1 MSWRSRSASDEGAY
15 RHGDHADAL
24 DKSRGCPLEHWMS
37 PDGGGMTRPI
47 HGGNIYKAARE
58 RRTPV
63 DRIVDFSASI
73 NPLGPSAIGLRAIRS
88 ALKQIVHY
96 PDPDSWQ
103 LRQVLAQ
110 HCGVDQD
117 MILVGNGSTE
127 LIHLLPRA
135 LGIKSALIMGPTF
148 GEYARALLDAGSSV
162 RYVHAEQK
170 ERFRPPLQEV
180 LRLCSTKRSRFEV
193 VFVCNPNNPTGQLM
207 NRSALRELAEVVG
220 RQQGWLIVDEAFID
234 YCQAQSVVSMLGSYP
249 RMMVL
254 RSLTKFYAM
263 PGLRIG
269 YLVGAS
275 KVVDQL
281 KDRQPPWSVNSL
293 AQEVALAV
301 LGDEAYARKS
311 RTFMKRE
318 RSRVMRGLRV
328 LSGLRAYPSAVNF
341 VLIELPAA
349 ICAGEVT
356 DRLAAE
362 RLLVRDCSTVP
373 GLTTRMIR
381 VAIRTEKE
389 NRRLIAA

>member
-1 MSWRSRSASDEGAY
+1 
-15 RHGDHADAL
+15 
-24 DKSRGCPLEHWMS
+24 MS

-58 RRTPV
+58 RHTPV

-234 YCQAQSVVSMLGSYP
+234 YCQAQSVVSMLHAYP

-269 YLVGAS
+269 YLVGPS

-301 LGDEAYARKS
+301 LGDEAYAKKS
-311 RTFMKRE
+311 RIFMTRE
-318 RSRVMRGLRV
+318 RSRLMRGLRA
-328 LSGLRAYPSAVNF
+328 LSSVRVYPSAANF
-341 VLIELPAA
+341 LLIELPVST
-349 ICAGEVT
+349 CAGEVT
-356 DRLAAE
+356 DRLAVE

-373 GLTTRMIR
+373 GLTTQMIR

-389 NRRLIAA
+389 NRRLIAALGDCVKKSQS